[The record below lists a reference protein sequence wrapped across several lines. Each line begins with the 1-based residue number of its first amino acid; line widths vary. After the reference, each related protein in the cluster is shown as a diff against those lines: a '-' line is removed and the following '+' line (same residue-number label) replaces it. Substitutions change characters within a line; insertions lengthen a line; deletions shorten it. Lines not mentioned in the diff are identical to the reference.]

1 MEEVIVKIL
10 LIVITT
16 FCFVAIIMPFIKK
29 LAMQIGAVD
38 IPRTRHIH
46 TKPMPKMGGIG
57 IFLGFLLGYM
67 LFSETSVQMNSI
79 LIGGFLIILIGLI
92 DDMTELKPS
101 VKFIGQLASACVI
114 VFYGQFLLDN
124 VSAFGIDLHF
134 GILAYPITVFFILG
148 CINCINLIDGLDG
161 LSGGISSIYFLTVG
175 IIATI
180 QGHFGLDFVLSFVML
195 GSTLGFLVHNFHPAS
210 IFAGDSGSMF
220 MGFII
225 SVIALLGFKNVTM
238 TSLIIPLLIL
248 AIPILDTLFAIIR
261 RLLKGESPSKADKFH
276 IHHQLL
282 NRNFSQTATVLIIY
296 FIDLLFAFASI
307 LYVLKDRTLGYI
319 VYGVL
324 TVIVFIFII
333 KTNVVIDKDN
343 NIIIDKIKKIKHDKE
358 ENDNIIKK
366 KDNKIKNKTKKYRT
380 AMFFFEYYIK
390 L

>member
-67 LFSETSVQMNSI
+67 LFGETSVQMNSI

-333 KTNVVIDKDN
+333 KTNVIIDKDN
-343 NIIIDKIKKIKHDKE
+343 NIIIDKIKKIKHDKDE
-358 ENDNIIKK
+358 INNNIIKK
-366 KDNKIKNKTKKYRT
+366 KDNKIKNKTKK
-380 AMFFFEYYIK
+380 
-390 L
+390 